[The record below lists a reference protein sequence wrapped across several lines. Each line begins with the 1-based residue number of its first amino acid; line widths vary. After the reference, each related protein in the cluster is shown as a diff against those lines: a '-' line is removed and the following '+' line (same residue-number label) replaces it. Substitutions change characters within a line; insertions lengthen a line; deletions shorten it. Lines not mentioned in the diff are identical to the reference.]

1 MLTGVFVQQHTEH
14 TGSYYAATANDTKNR
29 PALEGD
35 IEADVCIVGG
45 GFTGMVTG
53 LTLAELGYDV
63 VILEGAKVGW
73 GASGRNGGQIINGF
87 SREIEYIENTVGPE
101 GATALASLAL
111 EGGNVIRELVSR
123 YGIKCDLKY
132 GSVLAACSTK
142 QLRGMTEVKDMW
154 ASRGRNGIEILN
166 SHAIRDHVGTDKYVG
181 GWIDHKGGHI
191 HPLNL
196 VQGEA
201 KAAEGLGARIFEQ
214 TRVTEV
220 DHQSATPVVHTEG
233 GSVTSRYVVLAGN
246 AYLGKTVKQLYPK
259 ILPASTQIIVTEPL
273 SDKMANDIL
282 PTDMC
287 VEDANYVLDYFR
299 LTADKRLLF
308 GGGTVYG
315 GEDVADV
322 EKALRP
328 NMERLFPATKDLK
341 VDFGWQGNIAL
352 TWSRLPHV
360 GRLGSGT
367 YFAHGYS
374 GHGVT
379 SSHMMGRLVAHA
391 LHGDATHFDVFAS
404 MPARSFPGGQLL
416 SVPLSTLGCW
426 WYSMRDKLGI

>member
-1 MLTGVFVQQHTEH
+1 MLTGVILTQQIEH
-14 TGSYYAATANDTKNR
+14 TGSYYAATAHNTLDR
-29 PALEGD
+29 PKLQDD
-35 IEADVCIVGG
+35 IQADICIVGA

-87 SREIEYIENTVGPE
+87 SREISYIEETVGKD
-101 GATALASLAL
+101 GAKALASLAL

-123 YGIKCDLKY
+123 YGIKCDLKF
-132 GSVLAACSTK
+132 GSVLAAYTDK
-142 QLRGMTEVKDMW
+142 QVRSLRETKDMW
-154 ASRGRNGIEILN
+154 ATRGRGGIEMLDRRT
-166 SHAIRDHVGTDKYVG
+166 IRDHVGTDKYVG

-201 KAAEGLGARIFEQ
+201 AAAESKGARIFEQ
-214 TRVTEV
+214 TRVTRV
-220 DHQSATPVVHTEG
+220 DHHLDTPVVHTEG
-233 GSVTSRYVVLAGN
+233 GSVTARFVVLAGN
-246 AYLGKTVKQLYPK
+246 AYLGRTVEQLYPK

-273 SDKMANDIL
+273 SDKLASEIL

-299 LTADKRLLF
+299 LTNDKRLLF

-315 GEDVADV
+315 GADITDV

-328 NMERLFPATKDLK
+328 NMEKLFPATKDLR
-341 VDFGWQGNIAL
+341 VDYGWQGNIAL

-360 GRLGSGT
+360 GRLGKGT

-379 SSHMMGRLVAHA
+379 SSHMMGRLLGHT
-391 LHGDATHFDVFAS
+391 LHGDASHFDVFAG

-426 WYSMRDKLGI
+426 WYSLRDKLGV

>member
-1 MLTGVFVQQHTEH
+1 MQQIKH
-14 TGSYYAATANDTKNR
+14 TGSYYAASANDTR
-29 PALEGD
+29 DRAPLEGD
-35 IEADVCIVGG
+35 IETDVCVVGG
-45 GFTGMVTG
+45 GFTGVVTG
-53 LTLAELGYDV
+53 LTLAELGYNV
-63 VILEGAKVGW
+63 VILDSAKIGW
-73 GASGRNGGQIINGF
+73 GASGRNGGQIVNGF
-87 SREIEYIENTVGPE
+87 SREIAYIEKNAGPE
-101 GATALASLAL
+101 GASALADLAL
-111 EGGNVIRELVSR
+111 EGGNIIRELVAR

-132 GSVLAACSTK
+132 GSILAACTQK
-142 QLRGMTEVKDMW
+142 QLRDMEATKDMW
-154 ASRGRNGIEILN
+154 ASRGRNGLEMLN
-166 SHAIRDHVGTDKYVG
+166 SHTIRDHVGTDKYVG

-201 KAAEGLGARIFEQ
+201 AAAEKLGARIFEQ
-214 TRVTEV
+214 TRVTSV
-220 DHQSATPVVHTEG
+220 DHHLDNPVVHTES
-233 GSVTSRYVVLAGN
+233 GSVKSKYVVLAGN

-273 SDKMANDIL
+273 SDTMAKELI
-282 PTDMC
+282 PSDMC

-322 EKALRP
+322 EKVLRP
-328 NMERLFPATKDLK
+328 NMEKIFPAAKDLK
-341 VDFGWQGNIAL
+341 VEFGWQGNIAL

-360 GRLGSGT
+360 GRLGKNTFFS
-367 YFAHGYS
+367 HGYS

-379 SSHMMGRLVAHA
+379 STHMMGRLVAHA
-391 LHGDATHFDVFAS
+391 LHGEANEFDIFAG
-404 MPARSFPGGQLL
+404 MPARSFPGGQVL
-416 SVPLSTLGCW
+416 SAPLSTLGCW